1 MLSVGQPLRSLH
13 GSFPIQPTPPPVRH
27 PFPLRSFLASTPMN
41 FKHMNPTIEVMQPA
55 LFEESP
61 AIALPKK
68 TRRTAAQAI
77 EEFGLKAPSKHG
89 KNYVLDTNVL
99 LHDPACLE
107 RFKENHLCILVDVL
121 AELDKFKSEQ
131 TERGAN
137 ARRVHRRLTDIF
149 GNSQMVT
156 RGVPTEGGGT
166 IRLVIYDPDAC
177 PDNSD
182 QLKQFYRIFP
192 DRERVDHRIL
202 AACFLLRQYNPDG
215 QVALVT
221 KDINLQ
227 LKARAVSIECQ
238 DYLNDKVDARE
249 VSNYEVRRVEVDS
262 AELHRF
268 ASSGELD
275 IEEQRRH
282 GVAINEYV
290 LLACGEKQTIPA
302 RLHFSGSFVR
312 LNIPEVLKIPDG
324 QSLKPLNLGQ
334 RCLIDALLNPDI
346 SLVTCYG
353 HAGTGKTLVAVAAGL
368 HEMFN
373 RKYNGITVSRPVV
386 SMGDQLGFL
395 PGSLDEKMRPWLQ
408 PIHDALDLLMR
419 PNVPLGPKRKQAKP
433 GDSVSAKKPYEVL
446 MEQGILEIEALC
458 YIRGRSIPNRF
469 FILDE
474 AQQLTPQEAKT
485 IVTRMSRDSKL
496 VLVGDPAQID
506 NPYVDSRSNGLVYT
520 RNRLKGQPFVAH
532 VALNRGERS
541 ELAEAGAQLM

>member
-1 MLSVGQPLRSLH
+1 
-13 GSFPIQPTPPPVRH
+13 
-27 PFPLRSFLASTPMN
+27 
-41 FKHMNPTIEVMQPA
+41 
-55 LFEESP
+55 
-61 AIALPKK
+61 
-68 TRRTAAQAI
+68 
-77 EEFGLKAPSKHG
+77 
-89 KNYVLDTNVL
+89 VL
-99 LHDPACLE
+99 LC
-107 RFKENHLCILVDVL
+107 
-121 AELDKFKSEQ
+121 S
-131 TERGAN
+131 
-137 ARRVHRRLTDIF
+137 
-149 GNSQMVT
+149 
-156 RGVPTEGGGT
+156 
-166 IRLVIYDPDAC
+166 
-177 PDNSD
+177 
-182 QLKQFYRIFP
+182 
-192 DRERVDHRIL
+192 
-202 AACFLLRQYNPDG
+202 
-215 QVALVT
+215 
-221 KDINLQ
+221 
-227 LKARAVSIECQ
+227 
-238 DYLNDKVDARE
+238 
-249 VSNYEVRRVEVDS
+249 
-262 AELHRF
+262 
-268 ASSGELD
+268 
-275 IEEQRRH
+275 
-282 GVAINEYV
+282 
-290 LLACGEKQTIPA
+290 GEKQTIPA
-302 RLHFSGSFVR
+302 RLQFDGNFVR

-324 QSLKPLNLGQ
+324 QTLKPLNLGQ

-373 RKYNGITVSRPVV
+373 RRYNGITVSRPVV

-419 PNVPLGPKRKQAKP
+419 PNVPLGPKRKQQKP
-433 GDSVSAKKPYEVL
+433 ATNGLAAKKPYEIL

-520 RNRLKGQPFVAH
+520 RNRLKGQPFTAH

>member
-1 MLSVGQPLRSLH
+1 
-13 GSFPIQPTPPPVRH
+13 
-27 PFPLRSFLASTPMN
+27 
-41 FKHMNPTIEVMQPA
+41 MNPRIEAMQSA
-55 LFEESP
+55 LFEDTPVASP
-61 AIALPKK
+61 IPRKN
-68 TRRTAAQAI
+68 RRPSSSQAI
-77 EEFGLKAPSKHG
+77 EEFGLKAPSQMG

-107 RFKENHLCILVDVL
+107 RFKENHICILLDVL

-149 GNSQMVT
+149 SSATVVT
-156 RGVPTEGGGT
+156 GGVATAGGGT
-166 IRLVIYDPDAC
+166 IRLVIYDPSSC
-177 PDNSD
+177 PDNSE
-182 QLKQFYRIFP
+182 QLRQFYRIFP

-202 AACFLLRQYNPDG
+202 AACFLLKQYNPDG

-249 VSNYEVRRVEVDS
+249 VSNYEVRRVDVDS

-268 ASSGELD
+268 ASSGDLEIDADRFL
-275 IEEQRRH
+275 
-282 GVAINEYV
+282 GTAINEYV
-290 LLACGEKQTIPA
+290 LLSSGEKQTIPA
-302 RLHFSGSFVR
+302 RLQYDGRFVR

-324 QSLKPLNLGQ
+324 QTLKPLNLGQ
-334 RCLIDALLNPDI
+334 RCLIDALLNPEI

-386 SMGDQLGFL
+386 AMGEQLGFL

-419 PNVPLGPKRKQAKP
+419 PNIPLGPKRKQQKP
-433 GDSVSAKKPYEVL
+433 SLPGNTVTKKPYEIL

-520 RNRLKGQPFVAH
+520 RNRLKGQRFTAH

>member
-1 MLSVGQPLRSLH
+1 MIHRSDEAQ
-13 GSFPIQPTPPPVRH
+13 S
-27 PFPLRSFLASTPMN
+27 
-41 FKHMNPTIEVMQPA
+41 A
-55 LFEESP
+55 LFEEP
-61 AIALPKK
+61 ARNGGSQKSRKSDATPKP
-68 TRRTAAQAI
+68 TDL
-77 EEFGLKAPSKHG
+77 GLTAPSQIV

-99 LHDPACLE
+99 LHDPASLE
-107 RFKENHLCILVDVL
+107 RFKENHLCIPVDVL

-137 ARRVHRRLTDIF
+137 ARRVHRRLTEMF
-149 GNSQMVT
+149 SCSETVT
-156 RGVPTEGGGT
+156 RGVATPFGGT
-166 IRLVIYDPDAC
+166 VRLVIYDPASC
-177 PDNSD
+177 PKNSE
-182 QLKQFYRIFP
+182 LLNRFHRIFP
-192 DRERVDHRIL
+192 DRERVDHRIM
-202 AACFLLRQYNPDG
+202 AACLLLMQHNSAP
-215 QVALVT
+215 VVLVT
-221 KDINLQ
+221 KDINMQ
-227 LKARAVSIECQ
+227 LKARSVGIECQ

-249 VSNYEVRRVEVDS
+249 VSNYDVHRIEVDAS
-262 AELHRF
+262 ELQRF
-268 ASSGELD
+268 ASSGELTL
-275 IEEQRRH
+275 EEDRMV
-282 GVAINEYV
+282 GVAINEYI
-290 LLACGEKQTIPA
+290 LLGAGEKQTIPA
-302 RLHFSGSFVR
+302 RLAPDGRFVR
-312 LNIPEVLKIPDG
+312 LNIPEVLKIQDG
-324 QSLKPLNLGQ
+324 QALKPLNLGQ

-373 RKYNGITVSRPVV
+373 RRYNGITVSRPVV
-386 SMGDQLGFL
+386 AMGEQLGFL

-419 PNVPLGPKRKQAKP
+419 PTTPLGPRRKQQKP
-433 GDSVSAKKPYEVL
+433 AGPSTTASAKKPYELL

-520 RNRLKGQPFVAH
+520 RNRLKGQPFTAH

-541 ELAEAGAQLM
+541 ELAEAGARLM